1 MVRARLEPLV
11 TAVRRVAWGLL
22 GLLPGPPGDP
32 AVADPLLAGLDRLP
46 PDEQQA
52 RRDAWL
58 AQERRGRG
66 DGGG

>member
-11 TAVRRVAWGLL
+11 TAVRRVARGLL

-32 AVADPLLAGLDRLP
+32 AVADPLLDGLDRLP